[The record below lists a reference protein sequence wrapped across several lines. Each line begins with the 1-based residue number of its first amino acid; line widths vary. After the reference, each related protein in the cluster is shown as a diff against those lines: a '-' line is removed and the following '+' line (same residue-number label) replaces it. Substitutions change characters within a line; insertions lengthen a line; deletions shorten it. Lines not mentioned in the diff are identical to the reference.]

1 MFQIDPMS
9 RTPIYEQIIE
19 QTEKFILTG
28 AITPGD
34 QIPSVRSVSVQLSVN
49 PVTILKAYT
58 DLSNRGL
65 IQSVPGRGYFVCN
78 DAREKLSE
86 GKASLL
92 SEVSAL
98 ASELA
103 LAGIPME
110 AVIKKIEEAYGKCT
124 GKEDDR

>member
-28 AITPGD
+28 AISPGD

-110 AVIKKIEEAYGKCT
+110 AVIKKIEEAYGKCIR
-124 GKEDDR
+124 KEDDR

>member
-28 AITPGD
+28 AINPGD

-110 AVIKKIEEAYGKCT
+110 TVIKKIEEAYGKCIR
-124 GKEDDR
+124 KEDDI

>member
-28 AITPGD
+28 AISPGD

-65 IQSVPGRGYFVCN
+65 IQSVPGRGYFVCS

-110 AVIKKIEEAYGKCT
+110 TVIKKIEEAYGKCIR
-124 GKEDDR
+124 KEDDR

>member
-28 AITPGD
+28 AINPGD

-110 AVIKKIEEAYGKCT
+110 AVIKKIEEAYGKCIR
-124 GKEDDR
+124 KEDDR

>member
-28 AITPGD
+28 VINPGD

-58 DLSNRGL
+58 DLSNRGV

-86 GKASLL
+86 GKAELL
-92 SEVSAL
+92 GEVSVL

-110 AVIKKIEEAYGKCT
+110 TVIKKIEEAYGKCIR
-124 GKEDDR
+124 KEDDK

>member
-1 MFQIDPMS
+1 MFQIDIMS

-28 AITPGD
+28 AILPGD
-34 QIPSVRSVSVQLSVN
+34 QIPSVRSVSGELSVN

-58 DLSNRGL
+58 DLSSRGL
-65 IQSVPGRGYFVCN
+65 IQSVPGRGYFVCS
-78 DAREKLSE
+78 DAKVRLSE
-86 GKASLL
+86 GKAELL
-92 SEVSAL
+92 GEMYSI

-110 AVIKKIEEAYGKCT
+110 TVIKKIEEAYAQNGR
-124 GKEDDR
+124 KEDDK

>member
-28 AITPGD
+28 AINPGD

-110 AVIKKIEEAYGKCT
+110 AVIKKIEEAYGECIR
-124 GKEDDR
+124 KEDDR

>member
-28 AITPGD
+28 VVSPGD

-78 DAREKLSE
+78 DAKEKLSE

-110 AVIKKIEEAYGKCT
+110 TVIKNIEEAYGKCI
-124 GKEDDR
+124 GKEDDK

>member
-28 AITPGD
+28 VVSPGD

-78 DAREKLSE
+78 DAKEKLSE

-110 AVIKKIEEAYGKCT
+110 TVIKKIEEAYGKCI
-124 GKEDDR
+124 GKEDDK